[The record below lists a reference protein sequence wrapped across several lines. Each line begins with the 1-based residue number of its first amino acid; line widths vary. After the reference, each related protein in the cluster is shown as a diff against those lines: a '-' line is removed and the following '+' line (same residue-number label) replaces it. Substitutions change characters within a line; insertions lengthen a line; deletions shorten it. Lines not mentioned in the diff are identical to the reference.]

1 MTAEIA
7 ILNKH
12 GIVLAADSAVTVS
25 FGHGQVKT
33 YNAVNKL
40 FSLGGSHDIG
50 IMIYGNAEFMSI
62 PWEIIIKEFRKR
74 NKDIV
79 FDRLELCSSAFLE
92 FLKDEKFRNETIS
105 KQAIQS
111 VIDSLLEHLLEM
123 SSERVNYIQKQ
134 NPEKAISLDDITQ
147 IISGVITETA
157 KTYSNN
163 EDMLLNGLSKEKFSL
178 LFSEYCKNKL
188 RENIYIEER
197 IHMLDDIFI
206 ALAYQ
211 MVVFNSLFDTC
222 SGVVVGGY
230 GSEEL
235 FPSLAAFEIS
245 YIFENEI
252 KLKKTHT
259 SIVDLLNSDA
269 SIVPFAQTDMIS
281 TILTGIDPIM
291 SEVIIKSI
299 NKLGNSSNSDKK
311 LVIDEISSCQQQKF
325 INPIL
330 GVVRTLALPELAN
343 MAETLVN
350 LTLFKRHITDSLE
363 TVGGPVDVL
372 VISKGDGPIW
382 INRKEYF
389 DISKNLEYRN
399 RKSR

>member
-25 FGHGQVKT
+25 FGRGQAKT

-79 FDRLELCSSAFLE
+79 FERLELCSSAFLE

-105 KQAIQS
+105 ERAIQS
-111 VIDSLLEHLLEM
+111 VIDSLLEYLLEM
-123 SSERVNYIQKQ
+123 SSERVNNIQKQ
-134 NPEKAISLDDITQ
+134 NPEKAISNDEIIQ
-147 IISGVITETA
+147 IISDVITETSI
-157 KTYSNN
+157 TYSNN
-163 EDMLLNGLSKEKFSL
+163 EDKLLNELSEEKFSL
-178 LFSEYCKNKL
+178 LFSDYCKKKL
-188 RENIYIEER
+188 RENIYVEER

-230 GSEEL
+230 GSKEL
-235 FPSLAAFEIS
+235 FPSLVAFEIS
-245 YIFENEI
+245 YIFEDEI
-252 KLKKTHT
+252 KLQKIHT

-281 TILTGIDPIM
+281 TVLTGMDPIM
-291 SEVIIKSI
+291 SEVISKSI
-299 NKLGNSSNSDKK
+299 SKLGGSNNDKK
-311 LVIDEISSCQQQKF
+311 RLIDEISSYQQKKF

-350 LTLFKRHITDSLE
+350 LTSFKRHITDSLE